1 MKNVHWVIQT
11 NLLNDIQV
19 NSIWYAAIE
28 AGCEVHSAVVIPFQ
42 DELGNE
48 AEIPEMEGSVIP
60 YGSCKLTKLS
70 KKRGWNGNCYDEG
83 TFDVQVW
90 NAKRNDMLNSDA
102 KIMKVKETKDFFE
115 SKVVAD
121 EEDYWF
127 IRPVKDL
134 KEFSG
139 TVAQVADIKN
149 WMSSPKSG
157 NFSFGEDTL
166 IMLSPIKKIY
176 SESRFFVVGGK
187 IVDGSYYR
195 MGGRLMSKHI
205 EQPEVIEMAQE
216 LANKWLP
223 HECCVMDLADT
234 DDGIKVIEFNT
245 INSSGFYDHDVKK
258 IVYAMTDWGR
268 NAT

>member
-1 MKNVHWVIQT
+1 MKPVHWVIQT
-11 NLLNDIQV
+11 NLLNDTQV
-19 NSIWYAAIE
+19 NAIWYAAIE
-28 AGCEVHSAVVIPFQ
+28 AGCEVHPAIVIPFQ

-48 AEIPEMEGSVIP
+48 SEIPEMDGTVIP

-70 KKRGWNGNCYDEG
+70 KKRGWNGNCYDEN

-90 NAKRNDMLNSDA
+90 NACRHDMLNSDA
-102 KIMKVKETKDFFE
+102 EIMRVKDTVKFFE
-115 SKVVAD
+115 SDTTAD

-149 WMSSPKSG
+149 WMCSPKSG
-157 NFSFGEDTL
+157 NFSFGDDTL
-166 IMLSPIKKIY
+166 IMLSPTKKIY

-187 IVDGSYYR
+187 VVDGSYYR
-195 MGGRLMSKHI
+195 MGGRLMSHHI
-205 EQPEVIEMAQE
+205 TQPELYALAQE
-216 LANKWLP
+216 IADKWLP

-234 DDGIKVIEFNT
+234 DQGVKVIEFNT

-258 IVYAMTDWGR
+258 IVNAMTEWGR
-268 NAT
+268 K